1 MRVEWDPKKEHANRP
16 KHGLSFDEVRA
27 LFEGDADYLVIYD
40 EQHSEDEDRFIAI
53 GTIGKG
59 VVTVVHT
66 EPSEAT
72 VRIISARMATR
83 AERELFYA
91 HSGGR
96 RR

>member
-1 MRVEWDPKKEHANRP
+1 MRVEWHPEKERANRL

-40 EQHSEDEDRFIAI
+40 EAHSEDEDRFLAI
-53 GTIGKG
+53 GAITKG

-66 EPSEAT
+66 EPSEAV

-83 AERELFYA
+83 AEQELFYGHA
-91 HSGGR
+91 GDHER
-96 RR
+96 